1 MMRSRGLP
9 QGADDSVRPTECTI
23 FSLIHGTFETF
34 SEQTECYTDLQLLA
48 GRSKALPQLH
58 TISIRKL

>member
-1 MMRSRGLP
+1 MRHLFV
-9 QGADDSVRPTECTI
+9 GADAHIGPTECTI

-48 GRSKALPQLH
+48 GRSKAPPQLH